1 MESREKA
8 LGGRQSRRTTVPAR
22 SIPRDVPAVADG
34 LLAVLPVTDRSPVD
48 EAALNLTDVE
58 RASLS
63 TNPFTRRS
71 QLICFREARRATAV
85 DPTAEEIAAL
95 EREMETDRRRARWD
109 GFVPPRYRDACL
121 DSVAE
126 RSNALAAALLG
137 WAGDSRRP
145 NLIVTGPIGV
155 GKTFAALA
163 AVRSDVEAGRS
174 VRYWSVGRLM
184 QELRPGAPATPEVLA
199 GLLDADVLVLD
210 DLGVEKMSEWT
221 TEQLTIV
228 VDDRYSNCRPI
239 VVTTNDLGSLA
250 GSTRDRG
257 KSRLLDG
264 ALVLAVGG
272 TRLR

>member
-1 MESREKA
+1 MESREKPS
-8 LGGRQSRRTTVPAR
+8 GGRVGRRTTVPAR
-22 SIPRDVPAVADG
+22 SIPREVPAVAEG
-34 LLAVLPVTDRSPVD
+34 VLAVLPVTDLSPVD

-63 TNPFTRRS
+63 TNPFVRRS

-85 DPTAEEIAAL
+85 DPTAEEIEAL
-95 EREMETDRRRARWD
+95 EREVADARRAGRWE
-109 GFVPPRYRDACL
+109 GFVPPRYVDASLDLVATRDKP
-121 DSVAE
+121 V
-126 RSNALAAALLG
+126 AAALLG
-137 WAGDSRRP
+137 WAGDTRRP
-145 NLIVTGPIGV
+145 NLILTGAIGV

-163 AVRSDVEAGRS
+163 AVRADVEAGRT
-174 VRYWSVGRLM
+174 VRYWPTGRLM
-184 QELRPGAPATPEVLA
+184 QELRPGAAFTPDVLA

-210 DLGVEKMSEWT
+210 DLGAEKASEWT
-221 TEQLTIV
+221 TEQISIV
-228 VDDRYSNCRPI
+228 VDDRYSNCLPI
-239 VVTTNDLGSLA
+239 VVTTNDLGTLA